1 MHYGFKLQ
9 AAHVH
14 SLLFS
19 SLSSLLPPLQRTLC
33 DPNPS
38 LCFESLLRAL
48 VSCTTSAQASSVMS
62 HPLASGSICIDD
74 KTSQTQHMQ
83 RVRPSGFQQIGQVYS
98 AQYGHCFVRLMCCH
112 KTLAVARKLHTPF
125 GLETYCLT
133 SFSSHPRAAH
143 HPFDRRRDAPFS
155 ILSVLY
161 SHLPQHVL
169 WKN

>member
-1 MHYGFKLQ
+1 MSKINSNKKTHHVHVSVCMHYSFKLQ

-83 RVRPSGFQQIGQVYS
+83 RVRPSGFSTNRTSLFSTFWSLLCAPDVLSQDPCGG
-98 AQYGHCFVRLMCCH
+98 A
-112 KTLAVARKLHTPF
+112 KA
-125 GLETYCLT
+125 TYTVWC
-133 SFSSHPRAAH
+133 
-143 HPFDRRRDAPFS
+143 
-155 ILSVLY
+155 
-161 SHLPQHVL
+161 
-169 WKN
+169 